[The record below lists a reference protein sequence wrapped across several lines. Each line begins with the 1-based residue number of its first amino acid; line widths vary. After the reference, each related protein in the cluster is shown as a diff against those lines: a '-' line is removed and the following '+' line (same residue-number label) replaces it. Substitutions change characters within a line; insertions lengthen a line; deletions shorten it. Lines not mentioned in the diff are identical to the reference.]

1 MLEVREM
8 FTLVSREWPGRN
20 MEVSKLLDGG
30 EMEQVQFQLQVK
42 QDFVCLGSKIT
53 VDGY

>member
-42 QDFVCLGSKIT
+42 QDFVC
-53 VDGY
+53 